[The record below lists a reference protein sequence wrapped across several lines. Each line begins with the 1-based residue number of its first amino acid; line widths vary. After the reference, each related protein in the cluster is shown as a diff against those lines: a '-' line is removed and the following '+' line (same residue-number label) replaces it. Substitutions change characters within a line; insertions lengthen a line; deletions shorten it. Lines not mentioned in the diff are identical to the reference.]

1 VYAFRFVDADSE
13 NREFIKKRID
23 GTERTKKSAKGA
35 EHKNRPRDKYGGDGG
50 FPRKKHAGRASKL
63 FVQQNERC
71 AGSDRS
77 RRAYEFAKE
86 RRAESVF
93 KIKRERQR
101 NAQNEQKRIFE
112 KRELSRERERSFCPF
127 YFF

>member
-1 VYAFRFVDADSE
+1 MYAFRFIDADSE
-13 NREFIKKRID
+13 NREFIEKRID
-23 GTERTKKSAKGA
+23 RTERAKKSAKGA

-50 FPRKKHAGRASKL
+50 FPRKKQAGRASKL

-77 RRAYEFAKE
+77 RRAHEFAKE
-86 RRAESVF
+86 GRTESVF

-101 NAQNEQKRIFE
+101 NAQNEQKRVFE
-112 KRELSRERERSFCPF
+112 KRQFSRNREASFCPF